1 MGCSGLAAERSAF
14 VAATRYS
21 EQGGALG
28 SHDYLDTT
36 KKCVLVTSTHTHPLC
51 VAVFT

>member
-1 MGCSGLAAERSAF
+1 MGCSGLAGERSAF
-14 VAATRYS
+14 VAATRCS

-36 KKCVLVTSTHTHPLC
+36 KKCVLVTSTPTHPLFA
-51 VAVFT
+51 AVCT